1 MTATSRQE
9 SFLHFEMSMNEN
21 DEKQRHQSEDEV
33 SEPRAKRTGRE
44 GTDPGSMPAEFIDEQ
59 PNRTGEPPEP
69 DK

>member
-1 MTATSRQE
+1 
-9 SFLHFEMSMNEN
+9 MNEN
-21 DEKQRHQSEDEV
+21 DDKQRDRSDDEA

-69 DK
+69 DKSSE

>member
-1 MTATSRQE
+1 
-9 SFLHFEMSMNEN
+9 MNEN
-21 DEKQRHQSEDEV
+21 DEKQRERSDDEA